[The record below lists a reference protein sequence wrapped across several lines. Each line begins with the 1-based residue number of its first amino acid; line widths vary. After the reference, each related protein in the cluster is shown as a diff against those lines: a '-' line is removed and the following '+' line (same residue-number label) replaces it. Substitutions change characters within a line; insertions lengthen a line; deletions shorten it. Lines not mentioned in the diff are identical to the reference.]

1 MIHSFAITNYLGD
14 RIKLDLREPEV
25 SGFLIKSVTG
35 LGPVSYTHLVCHK
48 KQPYNNWLKTFTKKA
63 VAIILVVSLVDLQLS
78 YVLAFMGQ
86 VQIAESLSS
95 TIASTIVGVMLG
107 YFFKALF
114 ETFFEKREER
124 LKQESEPEENT
135 NYEEV

>member
-1 MIHSFAITNYLGD
+1 MRLSTLPIENALALRGD
-14 RIKLDLREPEV
+14 RMTRRCRKCVLRR
-25 SGFLIKSVTG
+25 
-35 LGPVSYTHLVCHK
+35 VCHK

-95 TIASTIVGVMLG
+95 TIASTVVGVMLG
-107 YFFKALF
+107 YFLKALF

-124 LKQESEPEENT
+124 LRSKEGIHEDSVDI
-135 NYEEV
+135 EEV

>member
-1 MIHSFAITNYLGD
+1 MKRKCRKHVL
-14 RIKLDLREPEV
+14 KQ
-25 SGFLIKSVTG
+25 
-35 LGPVSYTHLVCHK
+35 VCYK
-48 KQPYNNWLKTFTKKA
+48 KWPYNNWLKTFTKKA
-63 VAIILVVSLVDLQLS
+63 VAIILVVSLIDLQLT

-124 LKQESEPEENT
+124 LKRESELE
-135 NYEEV
+135 